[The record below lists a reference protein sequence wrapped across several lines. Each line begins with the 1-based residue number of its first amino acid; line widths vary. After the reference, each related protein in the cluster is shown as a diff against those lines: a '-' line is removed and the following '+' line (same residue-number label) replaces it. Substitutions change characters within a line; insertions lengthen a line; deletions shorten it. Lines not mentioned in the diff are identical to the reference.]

1 MKRCLIACILMSLSM
16 VVINCRDL
24 TTQIEWIPLKSEY
37 LRNGSVAMYSVK
49 NKIGKIELYYK
60 NHIFREAGDCV
71 ISQEYT
77 GQTAE
82 YIKRLRLDGV
92 TLNLISYDIIQN
104 NTEADLDKT
113 TIAELQFKML
123 TSKKTNQTYLITDYL
138 ENKPSYTRLYTK
150 PFLIEN
156 DFLLTVMT
164 GFPFE
169 EHSHAS
175 YQVVNTMKKV
185 NDTAGNE
192 TAYLA
197 EVAFTVI
204 GQEEISYKRQ
214 NIPSYKV
221 NFPSENLQAWFSV
234 EIPHMLIKAEFPERT
249 IELVDWNEI

>member
-1 MKRCLIACILMSLSM
+1 MKRSIVAWLLIGCSVFMIHCQDAE
-16 VVINCRDL
+16 
-24 TTQIEWIPLKSEY
+24 TQIDSIPLKSEY
-37 LRNGSVAMYSVK
+37 LRNGSVSMYTVK
-49 NKIGKIELYYK
+49 DKLGKVELYYK

-77 GQTAE
+77 GQTTE

-123 TSKKTNQTYLITDYL
+123 TGKKNNQTYLITDYL
-138 ENKPSYTRLYTK
+138 EDKPSHTRLYTH

-156 DFLLTVMT
+156 DFLLTLLT

-169 EHSHAS
+169 EYSHAS

-185 NDTAGNE
+185 NDPQGTE
-192 TAYLA
+192 KAYLA
-197 EVAFTVI
+197 ELSFNVT
-204 GQEEISYKRQ
+204 GKEEITYKRQ
-214 NIPSYKV
+214 SIPVYKV
-221 NFPSENLQAWFSV
+221 EFPSENLKAWFTV
-234 EIPHMLIKAEFPERT
+234 EIPHMLIKAEFPNRT
-249 IELVDWNEI
+249 LDLLDWNEI